1 MRRLYNLYP
10 EGYME
15 VIESAYKKAMIDP
28 FMIRLEE
35 FQENLELGLESAL
48 QKLRAE
54 YKRRVPDDVHGYLEG
69 WACFHR
75 DERGID
81 QDTFDLAGPGSS
93 PVEAQIGPDWDLGN
107 MPSPRSMTPK
117 EAHKDKKKKR
127 KMAQSSRRKNR
138 KRKRK

>member
-1 MRRLYNLYP
+1 
-10 EGYME
+10 
-15 VIESAYKKAMIDP
+15 MIDP

-35 FQENLELGLESAL
+35 FQENLELGLETAL

-54 YKRRVPDDVHGYLEG
+54 HKRRVSDDVHGYLES

-75 DERGID
+75 DERGAD
-81 QDTFDLAGPGSS
+81 KDTFDRARPGSS
-93 PVEAQIGPDWDLGN
+93 PLEARTGPDWDPGD
-107 MPSPRSMTPK
+107 MPSPRSRTPK

-127 KMAQSSRRKNR
+127 KLAQSSRRKNR